1 MATTSDRPPWALENG
16 LPPAHLI
23 RAALRTASLIDA
35 YGSPINSAQAS
46 YALYPSDALYPPQ
59 DLQLGERLL
68 IDCELL
74 VEKDRHLYPTSQ
86 LSELV
91 SLADDEA
98 AVVVLERALGSA
110 PLEALALASET
121 ELAAEVVTLA
131 EQVILDVDRR
141 EELLLALGRKFD
153 ESERAALGLR
163 GEEFVVKVARDGL
176 TDLGRADLA
185 ADVRRLSE
193 FADNLG
199 YDVVA
204 PRIDG
209 KRRLEVKTSGRGG
222 DLFRFF
228 ISRSEIDWG
237 LRDPDWALVACRL
250 VSDEK
255 LELLGWCRAQALE
268 PYLPTDS
275 EGGRWAEAELGIPP
289 TLFDSGLPPV
299 V

>member
-1 MATTSDRPPWALENG
+1 MATTSDRPSWALENG

-35 YGSPINSAQAS
+35 HGSPIETAQAS

-74 VEKDRHLYPTSQ
+74 IEKDGRLYPTSQ

-98 AVVVLERALGSA
+98 AAVVLERALGLG
-110 PLEALALASET
+110 PPEALAIAST
-121 ELAAEVVTLA
+121 SELAGEVATLA

-153 ESERAALGLR
+153 ESERATLGLR
-163 GEEFVVKVARDGL
+163 GEEFVVKIARDEL
-176 TDLGRADLA
+176 TELGRADLA

-204 PRIDG
+204 PRLDG
-209 KRRLEVKTSGRGG
+209 SRRLEVKTSGRRG

-237 LRDPDWALVACRL
+237 LRDLDWALVACRL
-250 VSDEK
+250 HSDGE

-275 EGGRWAEAELGIPP
+275 EGGRWAEAELEIPP
-289 TLFDSGLPPV
+289 TLFYYGLPPII
-299 V
+299 